1 MQATAALSGRW
12 AGAAARLN
20 ATAGGAA
27 HFARDAGVARHDQV
41 KLGLWPCTRQAA
53 EERGIP
59 AAAASHVEAHDE
71 IAGFRRD
78 GDDLG

>member
-1 MQATAALSGRW
+1 MRAGLSMQAAAALSGRW

-41 KLGLWPCTRQAA
+41 ELGLWPCTRQAA
-53 EERGIP
+53 EERGVMVAGAVLYVFFDISG
-59 AAAASHVEAHDE
+59 AA
-71 IAGFRRD
+71 
-78 GDDLG
+78 